1 MEYLYHY
8 TSLDTLALI
17 LSNKTICFNNLLYVD
32 DIEEARTQD
41 MGLFGRF
48 KYVSCW
54 TADSEESIPLWN
66 MYTPNMHGV
75 RIRLPKYPS
84 KKYYY
89 KKGDFHLSKDEE
101 TYINFKKFYL
111 DNKASIVLS
120 DPQLVKVD
128 YTDEYHKLFPQVRK
142 ESYPGAVRDFL
153 QAKKLEDL
161 KGKNINVSYDHKKLG
176 RFKREN
182 WEFQKEWRYII
193 TLNPIGLQEVFYSD
207 FECQQKLIRMVEDRE
222 LEPPYKKIFL
232 DLDENFFVH
241 MEIVFG
247 PKMSEAEKIMAKA
260 LLKYFCPN
268 CPYRESTLQIRKIP

>member
-1 MEYLYHY
+1 
-8 TSLDTLALI
+8 
-17 LSNKTICFNNLLYVD
+17 
-32 DIEEARTQD
+32 
-41 MGLFGRF
+41 
-48 KYVSCW
+48 
-54 TADSEESIPLWN
+54 
-66 MYTPNMHGV
+66 MYRM
-75 RIRLPKYPS
+75 I
-84 KKYYY
+84 
-89 KKGDFHLSKDEE
+89 
-101 TYINFKKFYL
+101 I
-111 DNKASIVLS
+111 
-120 DPQLVKVD
+120 
-128 YTDEYHKLFPQVRK
+128 
-142 ESYPGAVRDFL
+142 
-153 QAKKLEDL
+153 
-161 KGKNINVSYDHKKLG
+161 KKLG